1 MATGPR
7 RRVRRWGGSGGVPMR
22 SLAHPDEHA
31 ALVLEP
37 NHFSAAGLRH
47 GLGTELPVASL
58 LGSVP
63 LDGTRHRPCDSRLR
77 SASEL
82 NGIRVLDAR
91 VSGQASQPSTSL
103 PMGGDAIAHPPKAL
117 AQSSSP
123 GTSSSPS
130 MNTVKNSA
138 KGLVGVRAPWNFP
151 GVCALGRYYTSAR
164 RRRAPPRK
172 WARPSTR
179 PGACLPSSWSW
190 V

>member
-1 MATGPR
+1 
-7 RRVRRWGGSGGVPMR
+7 MR

-103 PMGGDAIAHPPKAL
+103 PMGGDATRIPQGARSELIARHVLQPVDEHGEGLRQRACRRTRSLELPGCLRPGSLLHQRQTTEGAAAEVGETLHAPGRLPTQQLAL
-117 AQSSSP
+117 
-123 GTSSSPS
+123 
-130 MNTVKNSA
+130 
-138 KGLVGVRAPWNFP
+138 GVRK
-151 GVCALGRYYTSAR
+151 G
-164 RRRAPPRK
+164 
-172 WARPSTR
+172 
-179 PGACLPSSWSW
+179 
-190 V
+190 